1 MSAEEHQKLV
11 ARVDELE
18 TRLAF
23 QEDTLAQLNDVIT
36 SQDAQIRALIGRIKE
51 VTEKYQDLS
60 FEVQKG
66 LKPGDEKPPHY

>member
-1 MSAEEHQKLV
+1 MSTEDHQQLV
-11 ARVDELE
+11 ARIDELE

-36 SQDAQIRALIGRIKE
+36 SQDGQIRALVARLKE

>member
-1 MSAEEHQKLV
+1 MRAEDHQLLA

-23 QEDTLAQLNDVIT
+23 QEDTLTQLNDVIT
-36 SQDAQIRALIGRIKE
+36 AQDAQIRALVARLKE
-51 VTEKYQDLS
+51 MSEKYQDLS

-66 LKPGDEKPPHY
+66 IKPGDEKPPHY

>member
-1 MSAEEHQKLV
+1 MSTEDHQQLV
-11 ARVDELE
+11 ARIDELE

-36 SQDAQIRALIGRIKE
+36 SQDAQIRALVARLKE